1 MGRGT
6 LDRLSEPFFSTKP
19 VGEGIGLG
27 LATVYGL
34 ANQAGGRLAVDSELG
49 RESTFKIHVPAM
61 TGSPAGGAAD
71 GPRQLRETHEPR
83 IGGSET
89 VLFCEDDRTR
99 ISSPS
104 ARSSWV
110 ARPTCSSAKW
120 QPPPFPVKPGLGGSY
135 ASVRAVT
142 AARQDSSGFS
152 KTICPNRRISSA
164 ANTSNIRPLNALRFC
179 AHQIHEL
186 A

>member
-6 LDRLSEPFFSTKP
+6 LDRLFEPFFNTKP
-19 VGEGIGLG
+19 VGEGIGFG

-34 ANQAGGRLAVDSELG
+34 VNQAGGKLAVDSEPG
-49 RESTFKIHVPAM
+49 RGSTFKIHVPAM

-71 GPRQLRETHEPR
+71 DPRQLRETHEPR

-110 ARPTCSSAKW
+110 AQPTCSCGKW

-152 KTICPNRRISSA
+152 KRICPNRRISSA
-164 ANTSNIRPLNALRFC
+164 VNTSNIRP
-179 AHQIHEL
+179 
-186 A
+186 